1 MKNFSMEYLAHKI
14 LLVIVFTLS
23 INKQSLQEK
32 SLACKTQLQIP
43 CHKTVMAWLLEKIC
57 DRVRYVKMRR
67 EYSRPEECF
76 I

>member
-14 LLVIVFTLS
+14 LLVIDFTLS
-23 INKQSLQEK
+23 INQQSLQEK

-43 CHKTVMAWLLEKIC
+43 FHKTVMAWLLEKIC
-57 DRVRYVKMRR
+57 DRVRYVKTRR
-67 EYSRPEECF
+67 GYSRPEECF